1 MHACP
6 TIQAGFL
13 YNTPRLLIIQYC
25 RNKELSC
32 PGSKSCSAI
41 DWVMTLN
48 RPLISDKS
56 RNNNSDC
63 PTTVSTSKKKKTCL
77 WDRTSHST
85 GWPTSRLLTQLL
97 VLLPLSPKYWD
108 YRCSVPLLDYWS
120 FLFVFLF
127 KEIHEGSV
135 SWNWSYRRLW
145 VTMWMMGLEPC
156 KNSIPSL

>member
-63 PTTVSTSKKKKTCL
+63 PTTVSTSKKKN
-77 WDRTSHST
+77 
-85 GWPTSRLLTQLL
+85 
-97 VLLPLSPKYWD
+97 LPLRQD
-108 YRCSVPLLDYWS
+108 
-120 FLFVFLF
+120 FTQ
-127 KEIHEGSV
+127 H
-135 SWNWSYRRLW
+135 RLAYLT
-145 VTMWMMGLEPC
+145 VADSTFGPPA
-156 KNSIPSL
+156 SIS